1 MRGFH
6 HDQNAQCSIR
16 LICLLSI
23 CRDRIVRSHIYSVRL
38 VQSQSECSVQ
48 QPLEIFFVFTAS
60 PLFHQHFFSLAARPL
75 GVAAACAVVAGA
87 AFAQDVQIVKIAH
100 AGPVSGGIAHIGKDT
115 ENGVRLAV
123 DDLNAQGL
131 VIGGKKIKFEL
142 AAEDD
147 AGDPRQAT
155 AVAQKLCDQK
165 VAGVVGHLQS
175 GTSIPASAVYAKCD
189 MPHITASA
197 SNPDLTKPGH
207 KTTFRLIAN
216 DNALGAALALFGAD
230 HLKIKTVA
238 IIDDRTA
245 YGQGVASVFKATALQ
260 KGVKVVG
267 EEFTNDKATDFMA
280 ILTSIKNKK
289 PDAIFYGGL
298 DAQAG
303 PMLRQM
309 EQLGLSNVKYF
320 GGDALCT
327 EKLPELASKTQ
338 ALKNV
343 TCATGGAS
351 VDKMQGGSEWKK
363 RYDAKFPGQFQIYS
377 PYAYDA
383 AMVLADAMKRAN
395 SVDPKVFT
403 PFIAKTDYKGVTAN
417 IAFTPKGELTAPAVT
432 LYTYKDGS
440 RVALN

>member
-1 MRGFH
+1 MSVHFP
-6 HDQNAQCSIR
+6 
-16 LICLLSI
+16 
-23 CRDRIVRSHIYSVRL
+23 RSR
-38 VQSQSECSVQ
+38 
-48 QPLEIFFVFTAS
+48 
-60 PLFHQHFFSLAARPL
+60 FSLQLTAAAAL
-75 GVAAACAVVAGA
+75 AAACGVAAA
-87 AFAQDVQIVKIAH
+87 QQVQVVKIGH
-100 AGPVSGGIAHIGKDT
+100 AGPISGGIAHIGKDT

-123 DDLNAQGL
+123 EDLNAQGL

-155 AVAQKLCDQK
+155 AVAQKLCDQN
-165 VAGVVGHLQS
+165 VAGLVGHLQS
-175 GTSIPASAVYAKCD
+175 GTSIPAASVYSKCD
-189 MPHITASA
+189 LPNITASA
-197 SNPDLTKPGH
+197 SNPDLTKPGY

-216 DNALGAALALFGAD
+216 DNALGAALAVFAAD
-230 HLKIKTVA
+230 TLKLKNVA
-238 IIDDRTA
+238 VIDDRTA
-245 YGQGVASVFKATALQ
+245 YGQGVANVFKATAQQ
-260 KGVKVVG
+260 KGMKVVA

-289 PDAIFYGGL
+289 PDAVFYGGL

-309 EQLGLSNVKYF
+309 VQLGLGNVKFF

-327 EKLPELASKTQ
+327 EKLPELAGKSP
-338 ALKNV
+338 ALVNV

-351 VDKMQGGSEWKK
+351 VDKMQGGAEWKK

-395 SVDPKVFT
+395 SVDPRVYT
-403 PFIAKTDYKGVTAN
+403 PFIGKTQFKGVTAN
-417 IAFTPKGELTAPAVT
+417 IAFTPKGELTTPAVT
-432 LYTYKDGS
+432 LYTYKDNA
-440 RVALN
+440 RVTLN

>member
-1 MRGFH
+1 MARTSRF
-6 HDQNAQCSIR
+6 S
-16 LICLLSI
+16 LSLLSAA
-23 CRDRIVRSHIYSVRL
+23 CV
-38 VQSQSECSVQ
+38 
-48 QPLEIFFVFTAS
+48 
-60 PLFHQHFFSLAARPL
+60 LATVT
-75 GVAAACAVVAGA
+75 VAAPAL
-87 AFAQDVQIVKIAH
+87 AQDAQVVKIAH
-100 AGPVSGGIAHIGKDT
+100 AGPISGGIAHIGKDT
-115 ENGVRLAV
+115 ENGVRLAL
-123 DDLNAQGL
+123 DDLNAQNL
-131 VIGGKKIKFEL
+131 VIGGKKIRFEI

-175 GTSIPASAVYAKCD
+175 GTSIPAATVYDRCGI
-189 MPHITASA
+189 PHITAA
-197 SNPDLTKPGH
+197 ATNPDLTKPGY
-207 KTTFRLIAN
+207 KTTYRLIAN
-216 DNALGAALALFGAD
+216 DNALGAALALFAAD
-230 HLKIKTVA
+230 HLKLKAVA

-260 KGVKVVG
+260 RGLKVVA

-309 EQLGLSNVKYF
+309 EQLGLGQVKFF

-327 EKLPELASKTQ
+327 EKLPELSGKTP

-351 VDKMQGGSEWKK
+351 VDKMQGGADWKK

-383 AMVLADAMKRAN
+383 AMVLADAMKRAD
-395 SVDPKVFT
+395 SVDPKVYI
-403 PFIAKTDYKGVTAN
+403 PFIGKTQYKGVTAN
-417 IAFTPKGELTAPAVT
+417 IAFTAKGELTTPAVT
-432 LYTYKDGS
+432 LYTYQDGR

>member
-1 MRGFH
+1 M
-6 HDQNAQCSIR
+6 S
-16 LICLLSI
+16 
-23 CRDRIVRSHIYSVRL
+23 
-38 VQSQSECSVQ
+38 
-48 QPLEIFFVFTAS
+48 FVFPVPHQNMRRFAS
-60 PLFHQHFFSLAARPL
+60 RPL
-75 GVAAACAVVAGA
+75 GVVAACALIAGTA
-87 AFAQDVQIVKIAH
+87 HAQDVQVVKIAH

-123 DDLNAQGL
+123 EDLNAQAL

-142 AAEDD
+142 TAEDD

-260 KGVKVVG
+260 KGVKVVA
-267 EEFTNDKATDFMA
+267 EEFTSDKATDFMA

-309 EQLGLSNVKYF
+309 EQLGLSGVKYF

-351 VDKMQGGSEWKK
+351 VDKMQGGADWKK

-383 AMVLADAMKRAN
+383 TMVLADAMKRAN
-395 SVDPKVFT
+395 SVDPKVFNA
-403 PFIAKTDYKGVTAN
+403 FISKTEYKGVTAN
-417 IAFTPKGELTAPAVT
+417 IAFTSKGELTTPAVT
-432 LYTYKDGS
+432 LYTYKDGH

>member
-1 MRGFH
+1 MFCP
-6 HDQNAQCSIR
+6 AFAS
-16 LICLLSI
+16 
-23 CRDRIVRSHIYSVRL
+23 
-38 VQSQSECSVQ
+38 
-48 QPLEIFFVFTAS
+48 S
-60 PLFHQHFFSLAARPL
+60 PLFRISALTSVALAASLAS
-75 GVAAACAVVAGA
+75 
-87 AFAQDVQIVKIAH
+87 AQDVQTVKIAH

-115 ENGVRLAV
+115 ENGVRLAI
-123 DDLNAQGL
+123 DDLNAQNL
-131 VIGGKKIKFEL
+131 VIGGKKIKFEI

-155 AVAQKLCDQK
+155 AVAQKLCDQN

-175 GTSIPASAVYAKCD
+175 GTSIPASAIYAKCD
-189 MPHITASA
+189 LPHITASA

-230 HLKIKTVA
+230 HQKLKSVA

-245 YGQGVASVFKATALQ
+245 YGQGVASVFKATAQQ
-260 KGVKVVG
+260 KGLKVVA

-309 EQLGLSNVKYF
+309 EQLGLGNVKYF

-327 EKLPELASKTQ
+327 EKLPELSGKTP

-351 VDKMQGGSEWKK
+351 VDKMQGGADWKK

-395 SVDPKVFT
+395 SVDPKVFG
-403 PFIAKTDYKGVTAN
+403 PLIAKTEYKGVTAN
-417 IAFTPKGELTAPAVT
+417 IAFTAKGELTTPAVT
-432 LYTYKDGS
+432 LYTFKDGS

>member
-1 MRGFH
+1 M
-6 HDQNAQCSIR
+6 S
-16 LICLLSI
+16 
-23 CRDRIVRSHIYSVRL
+23 
-38 VQSQSECSVQ
+38 
-48 QPLEIFFVFTAS
+48 FVFPVPHQNMRRFAS
-60 PLFHQHFFSLAARPL
+60 RPL
-75 GVAAACAVVAGA
+75 GVVAACALIAGTA
-87 AFAQDVQIVKIAH
+87 HAQDVQVVKIAH

-123 DDLNAQGL
+123 EDLNAQAL

-260 KGVKVVG
+260 KGVKVVA

-309 EQLGLSNVKYF
+309 EQLGLSGVKYF

-343 TCATGGAS
+343 TCATGVAS
-351 VDKMQGGSEWKK
+351 VDKMQGGADWKK

-383 AMVLADAMKRAN
+383 TMVLADAMKRAN
-395 SVDPKVFT
+395 SVDPKVFNA
-403 PFIAKTDYKGVTAN
+403 FISKTDYKGVTAN
-417 IAFTPKGELTAPAVT
+417 IAFTSKGELTTPAVT
-432 LYTYKDGS
+432 LYTYNDGR

>member
-1 MRGFH
+1 MFTSSTI
-6 HDQNAQCSIR
+6 QR
-16 LICLLSI
+16 L
-23 CRDRIVRSHIYSVRL
+23 RF
-38 VQSQSECSVQ
+38 
-48 QPLEIFFVFTAS
+48 PLQTTALACALAAAGTAS
-60 PLFHQHFFSLAARPL
+60 
-75 GVAAACAVVAGA
+75 
-87 AFAQDVQIVKIAH
+87 AQDVQVVKIGH

-115 ENGVRLAV
+115 ENGVRMAV
-123 DDLNAQGL
+123 DDLNAQNL

-155 AVAQKLCDQK
+155 AVAQKFCDMK

-175 GTSIPASAVYAKCD
+175 GTSIPASTIYDKCD
-189 MPHITASA
+189 LPNITASA
-197 SNPDLTKPGH
+197 TNPDLTKPGY

-216 DNALGAALALFGAD
+216 DNALGAALAIYAAD
-230 HLKIKTVA
+230 HLKLKTVA

-245 YGQGVASVFKATALQ
+245 YGQGVAQVFKSTAQQHGL
-260 KGVKVVG
+260 KVVG

-280 ILTSIKNKK
+280 ILTSLKSKK
-289 PDAIFYGGL
+289 PDGIFYGGL

-309 EQLGLSNVKYF
+309 AQLGMGDVKFF

-327 EKLPELASKTQ
+327 EKLPDLSANSP

-351 VDKMQGGSEWKK
+351 VTKMQGGAEWKK

-383 AMVLADAMKRAN
+383 AMVLADAMKRAD
-395 SVDPKVFT
+395 SVDPRKYT
-403 PFIAKTDYKGVTAN
+403 PFISKTQYKGVTAN
-417 IAFTPKGELTAPAVT
+417 IAFTSKGELTKPAVT
-432 LYTYKDGS
+432 LYSYPNNV
-440 RVALN
+440 RVPLN

>member
-1 MRGFH
+1 MSFVFPVFH
-6 HDQNAQCSIR
+6 QNM
-16 LICLLSI
+16 L
-23 CRDRIVRSHIYSVRL
+23 RL
-38 VQSQSECSVQ
+38 V
-48 QPLEIFFVFTAS
+48 
-60 PLFHQHFFSLAARPL
+60 SLPL
-75 GVAAACAVVAGA
+75 GAAAACAVIAGTA
-87 AFAQDVQIVKIAH
+87 HAQDVQVVKIAH

-123 DDLNAQGL
+123 EDLNAQAL

-309 EQLGLSNVKYF
+309 EQLGLSGVKYF

-351 VDKMQGGSEWKK
+351 VDKMQGGADWKK

-383 AMVLADAMKRAN
+383 TMVLADAMKRAN
-395 SVDPKVFT
+395 SVDPRVFNA
-403 PFIAKTDYKGVTAN
+403 FISKTEYKGVTAN
-417 IAFTPKGELTAPAVT
+417 IAFTSKGELTTPAVT
-432 LYTYKDGS
+432 LYTYKDGR

>member
-1 MRGFH
+1 M
-6 HDQNAQCSIR
+6 S
-16 LICLLSI
+16 
-23 CRDRIVRSHIYSVRL
+23 VRSTRIR
-38 VQSQSECSVQ
+38 
-48 QPLEIFFVFTAS
+48 
-60 PLFHQHFFSLAARPL
+60 FSLQL
-75 GVAAACAVVAGA
+75 TAAAALATVCGLA
-87 AFAQDVQIVKIAH
+87 AAQDVKVVKLGH
-100 AGPVSGGIAHIGKDT
+100 AGPISGGIAHIGKDT

-131 VIGGKKIKFEL
+131 VIGGRKIKFEMV
-142 AAEDD
+142 AEDD

-165 VAGVVGHLQS
+165 VAGLVGHLQS
-175 GTSIPASAVYAKCD
+175 GTSIPAASVYSRCD
-189 MPHITASA
+189 LPNITASA
-197 SNPDLTKPGH
+197 SNPDLTKPGY

-216 DNALGAALALFGAD
+216 DNALGADLAVYAAD
-230 HLKIKTVA
+230 TLKLKKVA
-238 IIDDRTA
+238 VIDDRTA

-260 KGVKVVG
+260 KGMAVVG

-280 ILTSIKNKK
+280 ILTKIKSTK

-309 EQLGLSNVKYF
+309 VQLGLGDAKFF

-327 EKLPELASKTQ
+327 EKLPELAGKSPI
-338 ALKNV
+338 LKNV

-351 VDKMQGGSEWKK
+351 VAKMQGGAEWKK

-383 AMVLADAMKRAN
+383 AMVLVDAMKRAN
-395 SVDPKVFT
+395 SVDPKVYG
-403 PFIAKTDYKGVTAN
+403 PFISKTQYKGVTAN
-417 IAFTPKGELTAPAVT
+417 IAFTAKGELTTPAVT
-432 LYTYKDGS
+432 LYTYKDNA
-440 RVALN
+440 RVTLN